1 MTKLL
6 TIAALVIAAGLPMA
20 PASAQAQGSNQ
31 AEDYA
36 LSWGAVRGGGAGYG
50 NAYAGYGRYRH
61 HRHWR

>member
-6 TIAALVIAAGLPMA
+6 TIATLVIAAVLPMA

-36 LSWGAVRGGGAGYG
+36 LSWGAVRGGYG
-50 NAYAGYGRYRH
+50 NAYAGYGRYH